1 MDCEKKLYKYCEK
14 KKKKRSFI
22 AIKKKKIIDQN
33 DMLRKEHVII
43 HPVVSKYA

>member
-1 MDCEKKLYKYCEK
+1 MVCEKKRYKYCEK
-14 KKKKRSFI
+14 KKKFYSY
-22 AIKKKKIIDQN
+22 KKKKIIDQN